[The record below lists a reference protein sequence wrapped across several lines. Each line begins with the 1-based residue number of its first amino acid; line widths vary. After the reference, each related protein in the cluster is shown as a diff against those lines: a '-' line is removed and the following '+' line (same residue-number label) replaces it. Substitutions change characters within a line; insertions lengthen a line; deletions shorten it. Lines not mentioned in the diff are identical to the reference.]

1 MTTQMLKYIK
11 SNIDNNYAMEVLY
24 YSIRKAIADN
34 DFTFKVTTSIKISNK
49 FLEPS
54 VDININHKF
63 SKQIEAFSL
72 LLSVRAL
79 MLDKTLIKYCHG
91 DMLLFEDY
99 PMHKFGWI
107 AYTTMIMDCMNDEE
121 FSDIY
126 YLLEEVY
133 SGNKLSNDDK
143 EFFVNSTT
151 VPEYKNLPN
160 YYKKFAKD
168 KKGVTSE
175 VICNNAFVCEDELIE
190 YVVTENVA
198 YIGNTAFSYCK
209 NLTTITFE
217 RKDLL
222 FGKFPIVECDSLRR
236 IMVPIGCEEYYKNA
250 LPFYK
255 DIIFSEETLNN
266 LETKTDEYEELE
278 IEYMFFNPKTGEYV
292 PESELKNQEEV
303 RETSRLHITPPI
315 NPTKL
320 KEIFNKE
327 VTSYK
332 YFWFLS
338 IITLIKEKEELTI
351 SFQDLVI
358 RMVAQAWQVIF
369 RDKYDLGATDMMSN
383 YLSVLKD
390 YTSLAQNSTL
400 SDVENWLHNNFS
412 SSVKKILDPLLN
424 NVPYSLL
431 APWINYDSNDDI
443 IEKSNSTDY
452 AALYAIHKDVII
464 MDEDWFDY
472 IIENYDDV
480 YKFATESLA
489 NYLKPYNNESEY
501 IKYRMQNVQAED
513 LLYLLLE
520 DNTTMSIFIAL
531 QIAGNDT
538 FRSEY
543 GFEKFTEDYIN
554 QSFKR
559 TKDNPMNSLHQVW
572 LKHIVMY
579 DGKCPFSKMS
589 NRNISSVSFSE
600 FRTFYANYKNKNSK
614 TKQTVQKLVGKGKYR
629 TSNGAS
635 GIYDNY
641 EYGLSDW

>member
-11 SNIDNNYAMEVLY
+11 SNIDNSYAMEVLY

-222 FGKFPIVECDSLRR
+222 FGQFPIVECDNLRR

-266 LETKTDEYEELE
+266 
-278 IEYMFFNPKTGEYV
+278 
-292 PESELKNQEEV
+292 PEASD
-303 RETSRLHITPPI
+303 TPI
-315 NPTKL
+315 NPTIL
-320 KEIFNKE
+320 KTVFDKK

-338 IITLIKEKEELTI
+338 IITLLKEKGELTI

-358 RMVAQAWQVIF
+358 RMAAQAWPIIF
-369 RDKYDLGATDMMSN
+369 HDKLHFGPRDMMSK
-383 YLSVLKD
+383 YLEDLKG
-390 YTSLAQNSTL
+390 YTYLTENSTS
-400 SDVENWLHNNFS
+400 SDVEDWLHSGFS
-412 SSVKKILDPLLN
+412 SNIKRCLEPLLK
-424 NVPYSLL
+424 NVPFRFLS
-431 APWINYDSNDDI
+431 PWIKYTSNEDV
-443 IEKSNSTDY
+443 IEKSNSADY
-452 AALYAIHKDVII
+452 AAIYAIHEDMII

-480 YKFATESLA
+480 YSFAKESFA
-489 NYLKPYNNESEY
+489 DYLKLYNN
-501 IKYRMQNVQAED
+501 
-513 LLYLLLE
+513 
-520 DNTTMSIFIAL
+520 
-531 QIAGNDT
+531 
-538 FRSEY
+538 
-543 GFEKFTEDYIN
+543 
-554 QSFKR
+554 
-559 TKDNPMNSLHQVW
+559 
-572 LKHIVMY
+572 
-579 DGKCPFSKMS
+579 
-589 NRNISSVSFSE
+589 
-600 FRTFYANYKNKNSK
+600 
-614 TKQTVQKLVGKGKYR
+614 
-629 TSNGAS
+629 
-635 GIYDNY
+635 
-641 EYGLSDW
+641 GLSLV